1 MKRKLNGLSVISCFW
16 IALGLSIF
24 IEIIYYAIMPLG
36 KTSPPGLSI
45 YNPLIGFIFISTGA
59 GLRKYKIWARLVAI
73 ISSVIAVVVILF
85 TLVCR
90 QTADLTLLTTILIY
104 SAMIT
109 LLLMYI
115 FNIYYLTRP
124 TNKELFTKTK

>member
-124 TNKELFTKTK
+124 TVKELFTKTK

>member
-36 KTSPPGLSI
+36 ETSPPGLSI
-45 YNPLIGFIFISTGA
+45 YSPLIGFLFISTGA
-59 GLRKYKIWARLVAI
+59 SLRKYKIWARLVAI

>member
-1 MKRKLNGLSVISCFW
+1 
-16 IALGLSIF
+16 
-24 IEIIYYAIMPLG
+24 MPLG